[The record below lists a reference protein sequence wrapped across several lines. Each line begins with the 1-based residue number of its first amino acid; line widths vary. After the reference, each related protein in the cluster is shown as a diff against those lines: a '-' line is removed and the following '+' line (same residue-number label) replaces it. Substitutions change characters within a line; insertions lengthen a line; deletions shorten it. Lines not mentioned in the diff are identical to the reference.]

1 MLVNLYGASPDGPK
15 GRYSPAECIGAR
27 KERITGTPD
36 KKHVSTSALST
47 NLIGLGKSRGGIVG
61 RGGVPT
67 VIRSDLST
75 LRRRRA
81 QLGVSS
87 FRGCRLTNLFPNIR
101 GQTPMA

>member
-1 MLVNLYGASPDGPK
+1 MLVKLYGASPDGAK
-15 GRYSPAECIGAR
+15 RRYSPAECIGDR
-27 KERITGTPD
+27 NERITGTPD

-67 VIRSDLST
+67 IIRSDLST
-75 LRRRRA
+75 PRRRA

-101 GQTPMA
+101 CQTRMA